1 MYKIG
6 QLAKKNYLC
15 PEMLTRFFFA
25 FSRVFRLF
33 VGAGKAIRRTF
44 WWTRV
49 QSFGRLSSRWMQR
62 RAGHGNGLGAAN
74 RSKTHYG
81 LQGRERCAKC
91 GNFSSISSNKHVN
104 NGQKRDCSEEALVST
119 QGAANCIKWLINSSK
134 ALAINGGTAAETGRV
149 VCFLLRKLCSSV
161 FRLS

>member
-1 MYKIG
+1 MFFVFLWEREKQLDALFDGHAFNHSAGCQVDGCSDVPGMGMGSGQQTGVKLITGYKG
-6 QLAKKNYLC
+6 
-15 PEMLTRFFFA
+15 
-25 FSRVFRLF
+25 
-33 VGAGKAIRRTF
+33 GK
-44 WWTRV
+44 
-49 QSFGRLSSRWMQR
+49 
-62 RAGHGNGLGAAN
+62 
-74 RSKTHYG
+74 
-81 LQGRERCAKC
+81 RCAKC

-104 NGQKRDCSEEALVST
+104 NGQKRVCSEEALVST